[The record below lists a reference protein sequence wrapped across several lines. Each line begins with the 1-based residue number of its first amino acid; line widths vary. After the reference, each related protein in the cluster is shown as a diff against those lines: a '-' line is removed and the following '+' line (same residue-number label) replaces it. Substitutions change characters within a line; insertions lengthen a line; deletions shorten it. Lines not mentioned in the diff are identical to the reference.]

1 MLQGL
6 KIKDGVKMYSAGSES
21 FAVRSMVAQNTPSVG
36 ETTQSIVFIS
46 YNKQKSGLF
55 HSNA

>member
-6 KIKDGVKMYSAGSES
+6 KRKDGVKVYSAGSRS
-21 FAVRSMVAQNTPSVG
+21 FAVRSMVAQNKPSVG

-46 YNKQKSGLF
+46 YSRQKSGLF
-55 HSNA
+55 YSNA